1 MRGRI
6 PLVFAFICLCGF
18 RCSLPWQE
26 EAPGFLSI
34 ASYNVQNL
42 FDDKDDGL
50 EYPEFSLGGGK
61 WNAELYRKRLKNVGE
76 ALACLGGDRGFPDI
90 LCLVE
95 VEGLS
100 VLEDLSSGPLKKADY
115 RWAACGGPD
124 TSPVRCA
131 LLSRYPILRARS
143 HGLMDAG
150 GFGPGRDVLEVE
162 LALGGEGAPRRLIV
176 FVCHWKSRRE
186 GEAATEPAR
195 RAAAGL
201 LNARMAELAAG
212 SPEALMMVCGDFN
225 ESPDE
230 FERSGRRYPTA
241 LMPDPKEAVDGR
253 YENLAEDWYE
263 EALTITNSASAARL
277 ESGRVVLF
285 SPWAG
290 QAGYSYVYRG
300 AGERLDGFL
309 LGPGFADGKGLEY
322 DSFCIGNDP
331 TLLSSS
337 GSPLAWTGASGYS
350 DHLPVACRLVF
361 AD

>member
-1 MRGRI
+1 M
-6 PLVFAFICLCGF
+6 
-18 RCSLPWQE
+18 
-26 EAPGFLSI
+26 SI

-76 ALACLGGDRGFPDI
+76 ALACLGEDRGFPDI

-115 RWAACGGPD
+115 RWAACCGPD

-230 FERSGRRYPTA
+230 FERVGRRYPTA
-241 LMPDPKEAVDGR
+241 LMPEPAGVLDGR
-253 YENLAEDWYE
+253 YGELAADWFE
-263 EALTITNSASAARL
+263 ESLMVTNSVAAARL
-277 ESGRVVLF
+277 EKGRLVLY

-290 QAGYSYVYRG
+290 QGGYSYVYKG
-300 AGERLDGFL
+300 DEERLDGFL
-309 LGPGFADGKGLEY
+309 LGPGFADGRGLEFG
-322 DSFCIGNDP
+322 SFYVGNDP
-331 TLLSSS
+331 RLLDES

-350 DHLPVACRLVF
+350 DHLAIACRLAF